1 MGRGS
6 TPPRL
11 FDHMTLSDAIGATP
25 NGMTVWR
32 TPDAVLATADMRSGH
47 RRAAAGGSAAQLCR
61 TGSGPLRGCT
71 YRAKVSSA
79 MGCALTTA
87 ADLTELAAATS
98 GPRSGP
104 ATLHKFEGALRRLG
118 AAASGS
124 AAPERRLRS
133 EAAQFGGA
141 TWSLGGAR

>member
-6 TPPRL
+6 TPLRL
-11 FDHMTLSDAIGATP
+11 FDHMTLNEAIGAAP
-25 NGMTVWR
+25 NDMAVWR

-47 RRAAAGGSAAQLCR
+47 RRATAGGSAAPRFR

-79 MGCALTTA
+79 MGCASTTA
-87 ADLTELAAATS
+87 AALTELTAATS

-124 AAPERRLRS
+124 AASERQPRS
-133 EAAQFGGA
+133 KAAQFGGA
-141 TWSLGGAR
+141 T